1 MTDLRLDGRVAVV
14 TGAGRGLGR
23 TWAQALAG
31 RGATVV
37 LVGRDPALVRETDL
51 ADQIRAT
58 GGQAHPE
65 LGDVTDMAAMQA
77 LATRV
82 LAAHGRVD
90 ILVNNAG
97 MTRDRSF
104 AKLDMADFRAVLEGN
119 LTGAAQA
126 TAAFW
131 PAMLAQGYGRV
142 VFLTSSSGLAG
153 HFGQAGYAAAKMG
166 LVGLMQVLGL
176 EGGPK
181 GVHVNCLSPV
191 GATEMN
197 AGLLPEAVAARFT
210 PDRLVPGMLLLASEA
225 APNRMV
231 LMGGGGSFELA
242 DLRFTPGLLADTPEA
257 LLAGLATLT
266 AAQGAI
272 RPANA
277 MTQIE
282 LELAALGRN
291 DVI

>member
-1 MTDLRLDGRVAVV
+1 MTPLRFDGRVAVV
-14 TGAGRGLGR
+14 TGASRGLGR
-23 TWAQALAG
+23 AWAQALAA

-37 LVGRDPALVRETDL
+37 LAGRDPALVRETAL
-51 ADQIRAT
+51 AGEIRA
-58 GGQAHPE
+58 GGGRADAE
-65 LGDVTDMAAMQA
+65 CGDVTDMAAMQA
-77 LATRV
+77 LAARV

-104 AKLDMADFRAVLEGN
+104 AKLDMADFRAVLEAN

-142 VFLTSSSGLAG
+142 VFLTSSAGLAG
-153 HFGQAGYAAAKMG
+153 NFGQAGYATAKMG

-181 GVHVNCLSPV
+181 GVHVNCLSPI
-191 GATEMN
+191 GATDMN

-210 PDRLVPGMLLLASEA
+210 PERLVPGLLLLASEA

-242 DLRFTPGLLADTPEA
+242 DLRFTPGVLADTPEA
-257 LLAGLATLT
+257 LLAQLPALREAT
-266 AAQGAI
+266 GV

-277 MTQIE
+277 MAQIE
-282 LELAALGRN
+282 LELAALN
-291 DVI
+291 YVI